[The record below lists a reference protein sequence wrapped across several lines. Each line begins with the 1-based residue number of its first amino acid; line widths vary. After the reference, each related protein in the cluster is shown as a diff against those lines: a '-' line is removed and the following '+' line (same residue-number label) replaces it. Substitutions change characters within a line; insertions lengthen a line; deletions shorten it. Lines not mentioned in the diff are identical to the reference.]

1 MTNREIYDTAL
12 ALLGEVDEE
21 LCRDYE
27 QRTPYLLGAF
37 IGECSE
43 LGGFYRA
50 ARGEADGEVSL
61 GSVELDAEF
70 PLPERFSVAAAAY
83 VAALL
88 VEAENEALSDRL
100 FARYADEL
108 SRISQASLSGQ
119 RVSIR
124 DAYAASAWD

>member
-61 GSVELDAEF
+61 DFTGKKSGRGAYICRDVKCLKKAQKSRRIDKSFDREIPDEVYEKLAKELEDGE
-70 PLPERFSVAAAAY
+70 
-83 VAALL
+83 
-88 VEAENEALSDRL
+88 
-100 FARYADEL
+100 
-108 SRISQASLSGQ
+108 
-119 RVSIR
+119 
-124 DAYAASAWD
+124 